1 MVLPFIILGFLPFGS
16 IGILWAFY
24 LHNLPISFLGLVGS
38 IGLLGIMVNDG
49 LILLSILN
57 DLPDKD
63 LTHLIKASAS
73 RFRPIILT
81 TLTTVLGMI
90 PTIYGF
96 GGTET
101 FIVPIVLSV
110 AGGIIFATFITL
122 YLVPCLFSL
131 YVDFPLKK
139 GHSLNLQIIKEE
151 EAYS

>member
-1 MVLPFIILGFLPFGS
+1 
-16 IGILWAFY
+16 
-24 LHNLPISFLGLVGS
+24 
-38 IGLLGIMVNDG
+38 MVNDG

-139 GHSLNLQIIKEE
+139 DTALTYKSLKKRKLTHDIFKCQPKFI
-151 EAYS
+151 

>member
-1 MVLPFIILGFLPFGS
+1 MALPFIILGILPFGS

-24 LHNLPISFLGLVGS
+24 LHGLPISFLGLIGS

-49 LILLSILN
+49 LILLAILN
-57 DLPDKD
+57 DLPDKR
-63 LTHLIKASAS
+63 LPHLIKASSS

-101 FIVPIVLSV
+101 FIIPIVLSV

-131 YVDFPLKK
+131 YVDFPVKKRQSLKI
-139 GHSLNLQIIKEE
+139 SIIEE
-151 EAYS
+151 EEVYS